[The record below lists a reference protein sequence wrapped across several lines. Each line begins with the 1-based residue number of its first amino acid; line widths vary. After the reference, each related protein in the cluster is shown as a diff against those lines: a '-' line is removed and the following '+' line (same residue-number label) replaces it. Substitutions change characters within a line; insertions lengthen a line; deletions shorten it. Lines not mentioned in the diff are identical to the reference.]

1 MKTIIFSIWY
11 FACRYIFISL
21 PDKFFFQLTSWVTH
35 KRLGFKYYFLDLKN
49 PKTFNE
55 KLNYLKSLPLKDAHT
70 LLADKYLVREY
81 IRESIGEKYL
91 VPLLG
96 VYDTP
101 NDILLEKLP
110 QSFILKT
117 NHGSGW
123 NYICKNK
130 ATYDKKK
137 VDRLFQKWLS
147 YNAYYLSRE
156 KQYKNIPP
164 LIICEQLLEFD
175 IYDYKFFC
183 FNGEPDFVQVD
194 IDRFTNHTRA
204 FYNLS
209 WGKLPFS
216 IRYKISQKDIR
227 RPAQLDEMISIA
239 RTLSKNL
246 SFSRIDLY
254 IHKNQVYF
262 GEITLIPGGGNEPFV
277 PVEYDLEVGKLLELN

>member
-1 MKTIIFSIWY
+1 
-11 FACRYIFISL
+11 
-21 PDKFFFQLTSWVTH
+21 
-35 KRLGFKYYFLDLKN
+35 YYFLDLKN